1 MANLF
6 EMTNT
11 KDFRPLAVR
20 MRPRSLDEIYG
31 QERVVGDDSFLA
43 AMIRK
48 DTVPSLLLYGPPGT
62 GKTTI
67 AHVIA
72 NMTESHFVTVNATT
86 SGVAELRKV
95 IGEAKQEGTLY
106 GRRTIVFIDEI
117 HRFNKGQQDVLL
129 SYVEDGTIVLI
140 GATTENP
147 FFEVQKALL
156 SRMRLIRLETMSDD
170 AIVKVLR
177 AALEDKERG
186 LGMRK
191 LQADERAL
199 QFLAIHA
206 NGDARLALNFL
217 EQSTANL
224 KDGAEITKEHLA
236 QTVGDGRLAYDKQG
250 DSHYDIASAFIKSM
264 RGSDPDAALH
274 YLARMIEGGEK
285 PSFIARRIMICAS
298 EDVGLADTNALQ
310 VATAAAQAA
319 EMVGFPEARIILA
332 HAVLYISLAPKSNS
346 VISAIDAAQ
355 TKIRAGTIGQVP
367 PHLRDSHYSG
377 AEKMGHGKGYL
388 YAHNYPNSWVKQ
400 QYLPDELRTDV
411 YYRPRT
417 NGAET
422 NLVYN
427 WRLRRGEQA
436 ETRGKIG
443 KYKTEKKE

>member
-6 EMTNT
+6 EMTG
-11 KDFRPLAVR
+11 KQDFRPLAVR
-20 MRPRSLDEIYG
+20 MRPRTLDEIYG
-31 QERVVGDDSFLA
+31 QEKVVGPNSFLA
-43 AMIRK
+43 AMIRR

-72 NMTESHFVTVNATT
+72 AVTKSHFTTVNATT

-95 IGEAKQEGTLY
+95 IGEAKEAGTLY

-156 SRMRLIRLETMSDD
+156 SRMRLVRLELMRDD
-170 AIVKVLR
+170 ALLKVLET
-177 AALEDKERG
+177 ALADRERG
-186 LGMRK
+186 LGAQELRVEPAVLRM
-191 LQADERAL
+191 
-199 QFLAIHA
+199 LAAHA
-206 NGDARLALNFL
+206 GGDARLALNFL
-217 EQSTANL
+217 EQAVAGVPKGGELTREQVAAAA
-224 KDGAEITKEHLA
+224 GI
-236 QTVGDGRLAYDKQG
+236 GRIAYDKDG

-274 YLARMIEGGEK
+274 YLARMIAGGEK

-298 EDVGLADTNALQ
+298 EDVGLADSHALQ

-332 HAVLYISLAPKSNS
+332 HAVLYVALAPKSNS
-346 VISAIDAAQ
+346 VVRAIDAAQ
-355 TKIRAGTIGQVP
+355 ARVSRGNIGQVP
-367 PHLRDSHYSG
+367 LPLRDAHYSG
-377 AEKMGHGKGYL
+377 AEALGQGKGYL
-388 YAHNYPNSWVKQ
+388 YAHNYPNGWVDQ
-400 QYLPDELRTDV
+400 QYLPDALRDEIF
-411 YYRPRT
+411 YEPSPY
-417 NGAET
+417 GAEAQ
-422 NLVYN
+422 LAEN
-427 WRLRRGEQA
+427 WDIRRKGKRGMRDRL
-436 ETRGKIG
+436 GKRN
-443 KYKTEKKE
+443 KKET